1 MIIMVVTGLSWSS
14 WSSRQTRQERQN
26 NQDTGHR
33 QERQVKKNKGD
44 RHIWHIN
51 CFLNNV
57 ENCNIVPGCFPCSQ
71 QRTLLL
77 WKVFPQPLFSF
88 EVFHISLSLRII
100 CSEIY
105 ITRIENN
112 VPTTLPE
119 SNFSYTTR
127 PKSWSKLVRE
137 IERRHWTWTSW
148 HFNVWDE
155 EPEEK
160 GGKYLEKN
168 GKGIFFHLYH
178 ILHNLH
184 ILHFLLIWHI
194 LHILHILHMILNT
207 FQGSYQTET

>member
-1 MIIMVVTGLSWSS
+1 MIVTVIMVIMI
-14 WSSRQTRQERQN
+14 TRTHKTRKTEQP
-26 NQDTGHR
+26 GHR
-33 QERQVKKNKGD
+33 AQTGETGQKEQRGQTYLTYTGGGGVNG
-44 RHIWHIN
+44 
-51 CFLNNV
+51 FLNNV

-137 IERRHWTWTSW
+137 IERRHWTWTS
-148 HFNVWDE
+148 
-155 EPEEK
+155 
-160 GGKYLEKN
+160 
-168 GKGIFFHLYH
+168 
-178 ILHNLH
+178 
-184 ILHFLLIWHI
+184 
-194 LHILHILHMILNT
+194 
-207 FQGSYQTET
+207 